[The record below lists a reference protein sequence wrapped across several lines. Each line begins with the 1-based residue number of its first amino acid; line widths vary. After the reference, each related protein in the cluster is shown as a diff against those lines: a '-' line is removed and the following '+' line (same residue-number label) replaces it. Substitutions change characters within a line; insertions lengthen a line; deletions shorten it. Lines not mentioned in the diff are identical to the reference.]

1 MRFFLFLFFVAMSLS
16 GCGLFSKK
24 PEVKEIIT
32 IQTQYVHPHIPQVLF
47 KPCIPNKPIP
57 VESYL
62 AFSQQQ
68 KEEYLT
74 DYVIRN
80 LAVIKD
86 CNTKLTSIEKLLL
99 EQKRLKEGRVK

>member
-1 MRFFLFLFFVAMSLS
+1 MRIFLFLSFIAMSLS

-24 PEVKEIIT
+24 PEVKEIVIT
-32 IQTQYVHPHIPQVLF
+32 QTQYVHPHIPQVLF

-62 AFSQQQ
+62 TLSQQQ

-74 DYVIRN
+74 DYVVRN

-99 EQKRLKEGRVK
+99 EQKKLKEDRVK